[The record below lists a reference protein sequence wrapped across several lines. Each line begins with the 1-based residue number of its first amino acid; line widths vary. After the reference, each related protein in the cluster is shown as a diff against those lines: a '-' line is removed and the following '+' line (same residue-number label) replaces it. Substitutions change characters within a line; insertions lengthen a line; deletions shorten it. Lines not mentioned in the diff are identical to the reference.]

1 MLENVGGYGIKMK
14 NQNIYNMSY
23 REGHHFSLRELDINE
38 YAGVDYTKY
47 SIEDLEKLWR
57 KTLKSG
63 MHGLCFSLYEDGQ
76 RPGDIITKE
85 QVRRRMEIIQ
95 PYTKWVR
102 SFSCTD
108 GNEFIPEIAHEFGIK
123 TLVGAWLGDD
133 PEINEREI
141 AGLIQLAKDGYVDI
155 AAVGNEVL
163 YRNDLSADELL
174 AFINQVKEAIP
185 EKIPVGYVDAYY
197 EFSVHPR
204 ITEAC
209 DVILANCYPYWE
221 GCPLEYSLGHMQQ
234 MFGQATHAANGKKV
248 IITETGWP
256 SQGTGLRGAQPS
268 AENAMKYFINAQV
281 WSAKQDIEIF
291 YFSSFDESWKV
302 GPEGDVGAY
311 WGLWDKDEK
320 LKF

>member
-1 MLENVGGYGIKMK
+1 
-14 NQNIYNMSY
+14 MSY
-23 REGHHFSLRELDINE
+23 REGQEFSIKDIDLTQQ
-38 YAGVDYTKY
+38 AGVDFSKY
-47 SIEDLEKLWR
+47 PEKDLMKLWR

-76 RPGDIITKE
+76 SPGDIITE
-85 QVRRRMEIIQ
+85 SQVRRRMEIIK

-102 SFSCTD
+102 TFSCTD
-108 GNEFIPEIAHEFGIK
+108 GNELIPKIAREYGIK

-141 AGLIQLAKDGYVDI
+141 EGLIQLTNEGYVDI

-163 YRNDLSADELL
+163 YRNDLSEDELIG
-174 AFINQVKEAIP
+174 FIERVKAALP
-185 EKIPVGYVDAYY
+185 KGIPVGYVDAYY
-197 EFSVHPR
+197 EFSTHPR
-204 ITEAC
+204 ITTLC

-221 GCPLEYSLGHMQQ
+221 GCPFEYSLGHMQQ
-234 MFGQATHAANGKKV
+234 MFGQAIHAANGKKV

-256 SQGTGLRGAQPS
+256 SQGTGLKGAQPS

-281 WSAKQDIEIF
+281 WSAKQNIEMF